1 MTTAILTAAG
11 AMRRWTIK
19 EGPQAGEL
27 YGGVPKHLITVRG
40 EPLLGRSV
48 RLLRER
54 GFEVTVVAPP
64 DPRYAELGADRVYV
78 PDHNVPW
85 LSGEARHDADKFLS
99 SRELWS
105 ETGRTLI
112 LHGDVYLD
120 ERAAD
125 KIARYAVPEWC
136 LFARYHRHAR
146 PFHKLETVALSFYPH
161 EHATLDGVLARL
173 VELAT
178 DSDLPRTGTWEV
190 YRGLLGASDRELARI
205 RRIRSHVVTPG
216 HSVEIGPPTTDVDNP
231 AEYEGLLKYLHAEP

>member
-40 EPLLGRSV
+40 EPILARTV

-64 DPRYAELGADRVYV
+64 DPRYEELGADHVYV

-85 LSGEARHDADKFLS
+85 LSGEPRHDADKFLS

-105 ETGRTLI
+105 PTGRTVI
-112 LHGDVYLD
+112 VHGDLYL
-120 ERAAD
+120 AD
-125 KIARYAVPEWC
+125 DVADDIAEYDNPGWC
-136 LFARYHRHAR
+136 LFARYRRGAR
-146 PFHKLETVALSFYPH
+146 PFHKLETVAFSFWPGD
-161 EHATLDGVLARL
+161 HAAMDAVLARI
-173 VELAT
+173 VGLAT
-178 DSDLPRTGTWEV
+178 AGDIPRTGTWEL
-190 YRGLLGASDRELARI
+190 YRGMRGDDDRELARI
-205 RRIRSHVVTPG
+205 SKIREHVMTPG
-216 HSVEIGPPTTDVDNP
+216 HSFAVAPPTTDVDSP
-231 AEYEGLLKYLHAEP
+231 AEYEGLLRYLGATP